1 MFFLEVQSV
10 EYSILQH
17 IFGKE
22 RNHPNINVLYC
33 SIRYFVLHKL
43 PNLKFLD
50 SKPVS
55 KREREEGLRRGAF
68 LKVIAPGQENTVSYE
83 TGFASVGISTGGIP
97 KVLTTFVVSIFSP
110 MSKNKREEGTTHHC
124 HNN

>member
-83 TGFASVGISTGGIP
+83 TGAILCISRNFYRRNPQSSDYICC
-97 KVLTTFVVSIFSP
+97 VYL
-110 MSKNKREEGTTHHC
+110 
-124 HNN
+124 